1 MRVSE
6 LLSKAALPAQ
16 RQGDDVEI
24 TGVAIDSRQVRP
36 GGCFIAVCGSAAD
49 GHGFIAQA
57 LAAGAAL
64 IVCED
69 PSRVPAGVPLA
80 IMANTRQAVGP
91 LAQAFYDWPAR
102 KLTCVGVTG
111 TNGKT
116 TVTTLIH
123 AILAR
128 AGHRAGLVGTI
139 AYHAGSRDV
148 KAATT
153 TPDPVTLAQLC
164 AEMVADGQTHL
175 VMEVSSHA
183 LDQDRTAGLSFAVG
197 VFTNLT
203 GDHLDYHRTM
213 EAYKAAKLRLFGQ
226 LDKRATAVIN
236 RDDGASE
243 DFLAAA
249 AGAGTVLSYGLNSTA
264 ELWARIGRID
274 AAGTRFAL
282 TYGGNETELATS
294 LIGRHNVYNCLA
306 AAGAGLALGVSVGD
320 VAGALGVTGNVRGR
334 LERVDVPAPYGVF
347 VDYAHTDDA
356 LRNVLS
362 ALRPLLQGGRV
373 IVVFGCGG
381 DRDRTKRP
389 RMAAIAQDLADR
401 IIVTSDNP
409 RSERPEAIIEE
420 ILAGL
425 SERGRSRTDVLVD
438 RREAIER
445 ALALAA
451 PGDIVLIAG
460 KGHETEQVVGS
471 QRLHFDDVEVA
482 AEIMRRREGGRS

>member
-1 MRVSE
+1 MRFSH
-6 LLSKAALPAQ
+6 LLAKADLPAQ
-16 RQGDDVEI
+16 RQGPDVEI
-24 TGVAIDSRQVRP
+24 AGVAIDSRQVRA
-36 GGCFIAVCGSAAD
+36 GSCFVAVRGSAAD
-49 GHGFIAQA
+49 GHRFIPQA
-57 LAAGAAL
+57 LAAGAAAV
-64 IVCED
+64 ICED
-69 PSRVPAGVPLA
+69 PAAVPAGVSVAA
-80 IMANTRQAVGP
+80 IENTRLAAGP
-91 LAQAFYDWPAR
+91 VAQAFHDWPAR

-128 AGHRAGLVGTI
+128 AGRRAGLVGTI
-139 AYHAGSRDV
+139 AYHAGARDI
-148 KAATT
+148 KAPNT

-164 AEMVADGQTHL
+164 ADMVAAGQSHL

-183 LDQDRTAGLSFAVG
+183 LDQDRTSGLSFAAA

-203 GDHLDYHRTM
+203 GDHLDYHHTM
-213 EAYKAAKLRLFGQ
+213 EAYKAAKLRLFSQ
-226 LDKRATAVIN
+226 LGPHSAAVIN
-236 RDDGASE
+236 RDDPAAE
-243 DFLAAA
+243 DFLSAA

-264 ELWARIGRID
+264 ALWARIGRID
-274 AAGTRFAL
+274 AAGTRFTL
-282 TYGGNETELATS
+282 THAGTETEFATG

-306 AAGAGLALGVSVGD
+306 AAGAGIALGVPMGD
-320 VAGALGVTGNVRGR
+320 VVAALGATGNVRGR
-334 LERVDVPAPYGVF
+334 LERVDVPAPYSVF

-356 LRNVLS
+356 LGNVLG
-362 ALRPLLQGGRV
+362 ALRPLLHGGRV

-389 RMAAIAQDLADR
+389 RMAAVAQDLADR
-401 IIVTSDNP
+401 VIVTSDNP

-425 SERGRSRTDVLVD
+425 SEQGRRRTDVVAD
-438 RREAIER
+438 RREAIEQ
-445 ALALAA
+445 ALAQAA
-451 PGDIVLIAG
+451 PGDIVLLAG

-482 AEIMRRREGGRS
+482 AEIMRRREGERS

>member
-1 MRVSE
+1 
-6 LLSKAALPAQ
+6 
-16 RQGDDVEI
+16 
-24 TGVAIDSRQVRP
+24 
-36 GGCFIAVCGSAAD
+36 
-49 GHGFIAQA
+49 
-57 LAAGAAL
+57 
-64 IVCED
+64 
-69 PSRVPAGVPLA
+69 VPAGVPLA
-80 IMANTRQAVGP
+80 VVPNTRQAVGP
-91 LAQAFYDWPAR
+91 IAQAFHDWPAR

-116 TVTTLIH
+116 TVTTLIR

-148 KAATT
+148 KAAAT
-153 TPDPVTLAQLC
+153 TPDPITLAQLC
-164 AEMVADGQTHL
+164 AEMIAAGQSHL

-183 LDQDRTAGLSFAVG
+183 LDQGRTSGLAFAAG

-203 GDHLDYHRTM
+203 GDHLDYHGTM
-213 EAYKAAKLRLFGQ
+213 EAYKAAKLRLFAQ
-226 LDKRATAVIN
+226 LDKQAAAVIN
-236 RDDGASE
+236 RDDAAAE

-249 AGAGTVLSYGLNSTA
+249 SGAGTVLSYGLNATA
-264 ELWARIGRID
+264 DLWARIGRID
-274 AAGTRFAL
+274 AAGTRFTL
-282 TYGGNETELATS
+282 THAGTETEFATS

-306 AAGAGLALGVSVGD
+306 ATGAGIALGVPM
-320 VAGALGVTGNVRGR
+320 AAIAAALGETGNVRGR
-334 LERVDVPAPYGVF
+334 LERVDVPAPYSVF

-389 RMAAIAQDLADR
+389 RMAAVAQDLADR

-425 SERGRSRTDVLVD
+425 SEQGRRRTDVQID
-438 RREAIER
+438 RRAAIEQ

-471 QRLHFDDVEVA
+471 QRLHFDDVETA
-482 AEIMRRREGGRS
+482 AEVMRRREGGCA